1 VRIAYVSS
9 FSEFVG
15 GGEYS
20 LFDLMTHLPA
30 DVEPVLLVPS
40 EGGLSARAER
50 EGIACH
56 VVPMPPIGPRSLTA
70 LWHWRKLISD
80 IRPDVLHTN
89 NSRASFYGGLIGRMM
104 HVPTLFHCR
113 VAKSDTRLDSWLV
126 RLVDG
131 AIANSGA
138 TAKRFST
145 FLLSPL
151 VRLVM
156 DLAADYGRLRR
167 WVA

>member
-113 VAKSDTRLDSWLV
+113 EAKTMGSLKWARWIVYDKDACPEGRHG
-126 RLVDG
+126 G
-131 AIANSGA
+131 AS
-138 TAKRFST
+138 
-145 FLLSPL
+145 L
-151 VRLVM
+151 
-156 DLAADYGRLRR
+156 
-167 WVA
+167 